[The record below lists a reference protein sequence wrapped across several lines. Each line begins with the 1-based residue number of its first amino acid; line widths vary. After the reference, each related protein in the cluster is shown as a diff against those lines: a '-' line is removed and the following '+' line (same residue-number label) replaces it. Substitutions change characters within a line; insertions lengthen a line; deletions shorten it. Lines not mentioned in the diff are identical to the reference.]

1 MNPPRVIFLLLGLP
15 GLSLAQVCTGI
26 EDDAER
32 LACYDA
38 RNTASAPA
46 PAEVEVQSAPATAE
60 TPASESAVPA
70 AAETAAPETAA
81 PAAAETPASESAVR
95 AATETLA
102 SESAVPA
109 TAENPAP
116 EAAAVATVAAEAP
129 QEFGKKEPLDAPREY
144 IEATIVEIAESANIH
159 YLRLDNGQVWREV
172 EDSRMRFKEGRKVT
186 ITEGV
191 LSSYDLQME
200 GYNKIVKVRRVR

>member
-46 PAEVEVQSAPATAE
+46 PAEVEVQSAPA
-60 TPASESAVPA
+60 

-81 PAAAETPASESAVR
+81 PAAAETPASESAVP
-95 AATETLA
+95 AATETPA